1 MTPLAVGDRVRLKPA
16 HNWLTR
22 YAPLAANGR
31 VGTITAIGSETSACV
46 EFDTVRPGARPIAGT
61 FSLDALVIVNVPK
74 VEQFDAFS
82 RAIELAEEPGHDA

>member
-1 MTPLAVGDRVRLKPA
+1 MPDALVVGSRVRLKPA

-61 FSLDALVIVNVPK
+61 FSRDDLEMLNAPK
-74 VEQFDAFS
+74 MEQLDAFS
-82 RAIELAEEPGHDA
+82 